1 MTLFLEQ
8 EQYKLKKG
16 DIYLISRH
24 QVHSFRNTNGK
35 NLILAFQI
43 HSDFYRRLNYQLTY
57 LRFDSNVIHSG
68 HLHACLSAALLS
80 CARLYF
86 QEQSFRELECSSILL
101 HALYQLLENG
111 SYAITSEREYHMA
124 QNNSQRINRIAE
136 YIAEHYQEQ
145 ISLKDIAEME
155 HISPCHASHFIRNMF
170 GISFQ
175 EYLNSI
181 RFDHALRLF
190 SQTDLN
196 ILDICM
202 ESGFSSSRYLNQMLE
217 KNFGC
222 SAKEYK
228 KRTQK
233 PVLKGK
239 ALPVS
244 NVQKR
249 YSFEQSAF
257 LLQKL

>member
-1 MTLFLEQ
+1 MSSTA
-8 EQYKLKKG
+8 
-16 DIYLISRH
+16 DICTRVCLPLCSPAPGCI
-24 QVHSFRNTNGK
+24 FRN
-35 NLILAFQI
+35 NLFGSWNA
-43 HSDFYRRLNYQLTY
+43 
-57 LRFDSNVIHSG
+57 LRS
-68 HLHACLSAALLS
+68 S
-80 CARLYF
+80 C
-86 QEQSFRELECSSILL
+86 
-101 HALYQLLENG
+101 
-111 SYAITSEREYHMA
+111 
-124 QNNSQRINRIAE
+124 
-136 YIAEHYQEQ
+136 
-145 ISLKDIAEME
+145 SLKDIAEME

-233 PVLKGK
+233 PVLKEK